1 MKDQKKQS
9 GNASSEIRKQ
19 HNLDL
24 MRRMRGG
31 ESLNAYDSKASWY
44 PPRPVI
50 KKDDKEIS
58 RVYDSKAVVTKSWE
72 PEVAKPAA
80 DELGNVVKFVPVG
93 KGKNHFDEAG

>member
-1 MKDQKKQS
+1 MKDQKKRS
-9 GNASSEIRKQ
+9 GNASSEIRRQ

-58 RVYDSKAVVTKSWE
+58 RVYDSPTAVIKSRE
-72 PEVAKPAA
+72 PVVAKPA
-80 DELGNVVKFVPVG
+80 ESSNIVKFVPVA

>member
-1 MKDQKKQS
+1 MKDQKKSS
-9 GNASSEIRKQ
+9 GNDLRRQ

-58 RVYDSKAVVTKSWE
+58 RVYDVQAAVVKTKE
-72 PEVAKPAA
+72 PVVAKQS
-80 DELGNVVKFVPVG
+80 ESGNVVKFVPAP
-93 KGKNHFDEAG
+93 KAKSHFDEAG